1 MRASIVVAV
10 ASLFLGSGLPA
21 HAEKQSP
28 PSPGT
33 PKAFQVP
40 TPERF
45 TLDNGL
51 AVTFVDYGTIPKARI
66 QLAVDVGNAHEA
78 ATQVWLADITGDLL
92 IEGSTTRSALEIS
105 EAAAR
110 MGGSLEIGVGAETT
124 DLWGSVLSEFAPE
137 MVGLVADVVRHPA
150 FPESELARIKN
161 DRLRQL
167 SIARSQSQQLAAERF
182 RAVLYG
188 TDHPFGRV
196 FPTPEMIEGYS
207 MKDIRAFYESGFGPK
222 RARLYVV
229 GRFEHDTVR
238 TAVQEAFGAWAGAAP
253 ARIEAPSPRTT
264 RSLAIVDRPDAVQ
277 TTLMLGLPV
286 PDPSD
291 PTYVK
296 LAVTNSLLGGY
307 FSSRITTN
315 IREDKGYTYSPF
327 SQVSSRRGDAYW
339 VQNADVSTEVTAPA
353 LKEILFEIDR
363 LQGEPPSKE
372 ELAGVQ
378 SYMAGV
384 FVLRNSSRA
393 GIINQLEFLVRHGLP
408 DDHLRQYVDKVLAV
422 TPAEVQEAARALIRP
437 DAMTIVAVGD
447 RKVIEAEL
455 ASVAGAEPSK

>member
-1 MRASIVVAV
+1 MRASIVLTI
-10 ASLFLGSGLPA
+10 ASLLLGAGFPA
-21 HAEKQSP
+21 RAEKQLP
-28 PSPGT
+28 PKPGT

-40 TPERF
+40 TPQRF
-45 TLDNGL
+45 ALDNGL
-51 AVTFVDYGTIPKARI
+51 AVTLVDYGTIPKARVA
-66 QLAVDVGNAHEA
+66 LVVDIGNANETA
-78 ATQVWLADITGDLL
+78 VQVWLADVTGDLL
-92 IEGSTTRSALEIS
+92 LQGSTTRSALEIS

-124 DLWGSVLSEFAPE
+124 ELGGAVLSEFAPE
-137 MVGLVADVVRHPA
+137 MVRLVADVVRHPV

-161 DRLRQL
+161 DRQRQL
-167 SIARSQSQQLAAERF
+167 SIARSQSQQLATERF

-188 TDHPFGRV
+188 EAHPFGRV
-196 FPTPEMIEGYS
+196 FPTAEMIEGYS
-207 MKDIRAFYESGFGPK
+207 VQDTRAFYEAGFGPK

-229 GRFEHDTVR
+229 GRLDHDAVR
-238 TAVQEAFGAWAGAAP
+238 AAVQESFGGWTGSAP
-253 ARIEAPSPRTT
+253 APVAAPSPRTT

-291 PTYVK
+291 PGYVT
-296 LAVTNSLLGGY
+296 LAVTNTLLGGF

-327 SQVSSRRGDAYW
+327 SQISSRRGDAYW

-353 LKEILFEIDR
+353 LQEIFFEIDR
-363 LQGEPPSKE
+363 LQGEPPSKA

-378 SYMAGV
+378 SYMAGI

-393 GIINQLEFLVRHGLP
+393 GIVNQLEFLARHGLP
-408 DDHLRQYVDKVLAV
+408 EDYLRQYVDKVLAV
-422 TPAEVQEAARALIRP
+422 TPADVQEAARKHLR
-437 DAMTIVAVGD
+437 DGEMTIVAVGD
-447 RKVIEAEL
+447 QKVIAGEL
-455 ASVAGAEPSK
+455 APFAEAKEKE